1 MNLNSWKLI
10 LATVVI
16 FFAGMITGGL
26 VVQHVSRAG
35 VESAEPAPP
44 PAEPP
49 VRVAPP
55 QTPAQPPVPEVPLPR
70 LAERL
75 SKEFVK
81 RLDKSLRLTP
91 EQHAA
96 IAKIVAD
103 GQERNHAIWTNVAP
117 QVAPQM
123 RQVMQDVHRQIRE
136 HLTPAQLKQF
146 EELMKQPAKSK
157 TELPEKSQV
166 VKSHSTNRPAGSGN
180 ADLTAQQM
188 ERQAL
193 KQAGEERLRTLT
205 NAAPAPLPPPAAT
218 NATGV

>member
-1 MNLNSWKLI
+1 MNLNSWKLV

-16 FFAGMITGGL
+16 FLAGMITGGL
-26 VVQHVSRAG
+26 LVQHLNRATLENTELAPG
-35 VESAEPAPP
+35 ESV
-44 PAEPP
+44 

-55 QTPAQPPVPEVPLPR
+55 QVQAQVRMPEVPLPR

-91 EQHAA
+91 EQHTA

-123 RQVMQDVHRQIRE
+123 RQVMQGVQREIRE

-146 EELMKQPAKSK
+146 EELMKPAVPHQPSGTNTVSAHHNNKL
-157 TELPEKSQV
+157 TPE
-166 VKSHSTNRPAGSGN
+166 
-180 ADLTAQQM
+180 QQFQKM
-188 ERQAL
+188 
-193 KQAGEERLRTLT
+193 GEESRRSLT
-205 NAAPAPLPPPAAT
+205 NAPSLTPPPPPT
-218 NATGV
+218 NAPGI